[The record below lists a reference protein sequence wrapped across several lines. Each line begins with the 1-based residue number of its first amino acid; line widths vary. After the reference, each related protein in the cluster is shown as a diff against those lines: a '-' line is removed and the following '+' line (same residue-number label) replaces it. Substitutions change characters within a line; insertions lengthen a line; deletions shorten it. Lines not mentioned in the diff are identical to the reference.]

1 MYPGPVKHPVH
12 PSGFPRADDAPAFV
26 KPPLDL
32 RDAVEALA
40 SADDHVDRAVA
51 FTLAFPIVEAPRTL
65 PPPPPEG
72 PGSTRPPSRVGS
84 ESTAPYGYGEQGGGF
99 EPDATLVDLPRVE
112 ETTLQGD
119 YYKSGEVTLSE
130 SDRDGLA
137 RSLPMLGPFDNEPD
151 LDTDRAADLRVLL
164 ARARAIRFRI
174 AILDLRPGEPDLVD
188 DLPDAADAALHAATV
203 VALADGLP
211 ADDDGRGEA
220 DDAIVH
226 ALLLDLQ
233 ARFPTMGVAAVREA
247 GAAAFARVTLLG
259 TRKAARYVGN
269 RWGDSPVFERRA
281 ALALARRL
289 VGDDVGHRSVAMQ
302 LLREALHL

>member
-1 MYPGPVKHPVH
+1 VYAGRVKHPVH

-32 RDAVEALA
+32 RAAVEALA
-40 SADDHVDRAVA
+40 GADEHVDRAVA

-65 PPPPPEG
+65 PPPAPEVRTSA
-72 PGSTRPPSRVGS
+72 PPPSRGAS
-84 ESTAPYGYGEQGGGF
+84 ESTAPYGFGEQF

-119 YYKSGEVTLSE
+119 YYKSGEVTLAE

-151 LDTDRAADLRVLL
+151 LDTERAADVRVLL

-188 DLPDAADAALHAATV
+188 DLPDAADAALHAATT

-211 ADDDGRGEA
+211 AEVDGRGEA

-226 ALLLDLQ
+226 AILLDLQ
-233 ARFPTMGVAAVREA
+233 ARFPTLGVATVREA

-259 TRKAARYVGN
+259 TRKAARYVGT
-269 RWGDSPVFERRA
+269 RWADSPVFERRA
-281 ALALARRL
+281 ALALARRV

>member
-1 MYPGPVKHPVH
+1 MYADPVKHPVH

-32 RDAVEALA
+32 RAAVEALA
-40 SADDHVDRAVA
+40 GADEHVDRAVA

-65 PPPPPEG
+65 PPPAPDTTP
-72 PGSTRPPSRVGS
+72 PPSRAAS
-84 ESTAPYGYGEQGGGF
+84 EATAPYGYGEQF

-119 YYKSGEVTLSE
+119 YYKSGEVTLTE

-151 LDTDRAADLRVLL
+151 LDADRPADLRVLL

-188 DLPDAADAALHAATV
+188 DLPDAADAALHAATT

-211 ADDDGRGEA
+211 AEADGRGEG
-220 DDAIVH
+220 DDALVH
-226 ALLLDLQ
+226 AMLLDLQ
-233 ARFPTMGVAAVREA
+233 ARFPTLGVATVREA

-259 TRKAARYVGN
+259 TRKAARYVGT
-269 RWGDSPVFERRA
+269 RWADSPVFERRA
-281 ALALARRL
+281 ALALARRV